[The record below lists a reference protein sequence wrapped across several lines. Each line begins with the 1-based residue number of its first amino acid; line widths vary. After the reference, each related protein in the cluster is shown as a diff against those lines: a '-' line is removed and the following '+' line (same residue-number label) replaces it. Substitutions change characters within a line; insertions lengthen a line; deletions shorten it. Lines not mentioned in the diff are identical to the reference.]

1 MTPIKPRSAKKSLF
15 WRIKHD
21 VLFHAPR
28 MLGGWLLAAKIPI
41 LALLVLKFADN
52 NGNAT
57 FKMLMQLER
66 ASRACGNVSGARK
79 YQQRLRHAKL
89 RKYTK
94 ERNFQ
99 KIFSIMA
106 QLEKSQQPGPIEVG
120 RLISKEIVKESGRR
134 VLLKA
139 ARAVRKKHPRS
150 VYLMHIVT
158 MCEAMQGDYRAA
170 AQKIERELARPH
182 LADNPKEKRRFT
194 ALRNCW
200 RTVDLIARN
209 QMDFTADLASN
220 SLVTEA
226 AEAPDAKLEQ
236 QVEVLNENETELHV
250 PPDLVDLVETA
261 KAPVRQLLR
270 FKEHYLQGRQ
280 HAEYLE
286 ACDHEFALATTLLAK
301 FKIID
306 EMLRQGVRRIPSYA
320 DGYDLATKRLR
331 ELIAENP
338 NIYERSILQA
348 GNPIQVVTELVAM
361 LELTRKLE
369 LTEESARI
377 VQRLLALSRNIIF
390 KPLMFAVAAEVAEDR
405 ADLDHANKI
414 ISNIALVPLI
424 AQPNVKGF
432 FRWATLSGRYNQAD
446 TAYEKLSAAMRL
458 TPAVLDYVNIL
469 ERRGNYEKALEI
481 TYDVHGHLL
490 ANPAR
495 VNSTLSHRLIN
506 RIGELRFLSKT
517 ASIFKSVPQPTEPK
531 GVVLLTPRNISQL
544 RLHPLMVLL
553 EMKKQGWAVIPTVEG
568 MLPRQLTGNAAL
580 DVMNGAI
587 MRTTAIHPGR
597 TDVIQDV
604 EDFEFEATSGKLRWK
619 NIDLSHSI
627 WEDSAINRRL
637 YNVDY
642 GCPALRSY
650 LTGLTDW
657 TRSTARVLDYAH
669 KLHKETG
676 LKVATMAL
684 YNSRLPDS
692 LHRLFCNEYGNPE
705 SFFAL
710 HAANGYQNYFTNFAT
725 NVSQRF
731 VLRNMTRASEVRSAS
746 FPIPENFERY
756 YQDNQARLP
765 EMLERFADVTK
776 VKRSTTGLDEK
787 PPEVAEASD
796 RIAAWRAK
804 GGKIVC
810 AFGKVVCDSSVP
822 FDGGPAHIN
831 MKDWINDC
839 VRAVKDSN
847 TLLLIKPHPHE
858 LNNSIA
864 TFPNE
869 FFIDLITEPLN
880 DNVMVLGHRWF
891 DMYDM
896 KDRMDLGLIYNGT
909 TAIELG
915 IMGIPCVLAGH
926 FAPIDYPI
934 GHAVPRDKQDF
945 RRMLRFEKQAV
956 IASDIVERAAC
967 WLDYMASDRFTLSY
981 RYHAR
986 PVTNRTLYPPTW
998 FAEDLEKETDEEVI
1012 ELAARA
1018 LGDAWEPG
1026 GEPRTP
1032 DIMRPLAIGA

>member
-1 MTPIKPRSAKKSLF
+1 MTPNKSRSAKKSLF
-15 WRIKHD
+15 WRIKND

-28 MLGGWLLAAKIPI
+28 MLGGWLFAIRLPI

-57 FKMLMQLER
+57 FRMLQQLER
-66 ASRACGNVSGARK
+66 ASRACGNASGARK
-79 YQQRLRHAKL
+79 YQQRLRQSKL

-94 ERNFQ
+94 ERNFP
-99 KIFSIMA
+99 KIFA
-106 QLEKSQQPGPIEVG
+106 LLADLEKAQQPGPIEVG

-134 VLLKA
+134 LLLKA
-139 ARAVRKKHPRS
+139 ARPVRKKHPRS
-150 VYLMHIVT
+150 VYLMQIVT

-209 QMDFTADLASN
+209 QMDIVAEVTNNALTAEN
-220 SLVTEA
+220 Q
-226 AEAPDAKLEQ
+226 DAKIEQ
-236 QVEVLNENETELHV
+236 QADGLPENEPGLLESAEFSN
-250 PPDLVDLVETA
+250 PVEA
-261 KAPVRQLLR
+261 IKAPEQPQQLLR

-280 HAEYLE
+280 HVEYLE

-301 FKIID
+301 FRIIG
-306 EMLRQGVRRIPSYA
+306 EMLRQGVRRVSSYA
-320 DGYDLATKRLR
+320 DAYDLATTRLR
-331 ELIAENP
+331 ELIADDP
-338 NIYERSILQA
+338 GIFERTAVKA
-348 GNPIQVVTELVAM
+348 GNSKQVLTELVTM
-361 LELTRKLE
+361 LQLTRKLE
-369 LTEESARI
+369 MTEESAII
-377 VQRLLALSRNIIF
+377 VQRLLYLSKKLIF
-390 KPLMFAVAAEVAEDR
+390 KPLMFAIAANVAEDR
-405 ADLDHANKI
+405 VDLEHANRI
-414 ISNIALVPLI
+414 MANVARFPLI
-424 AQPNVKGF
+424 SQPNVKGY
-432 FRWATLSGRYNQAD
+432 FRWATLAGRYNQAD
-446 TAYEKLSAAMRL
+446 AAFEKLNADMRL

-469 ERRGNYEKALEI
+469 ERRGNYDKALEI
-481 TYDVHGHLL
+481 TYDVYGHLL

-495 VNSTLSHRLIN
+495 INSILSHRLIN
-506 RIGELRFLSKT
+506 RIGELRFLAKT
-517 ASIFKSVPQPTEPK
+517 ASLFKSVPQPTEPK
-531 GVVLLTPRNISQL
+531 GVVLLTPRNIGQL
-544 RLHPLMVLL
+544 RLHPLIVLN

-568 MLPRQLTGNAAL
+568 MLPRQLTGNPVL

-604 EDFEFEATSGKLRWK
+604 EDFEFDAASGKLRWK

-657 TRSTARVLDYAH
+657 TRSTARVLEYAN

-676 LKVATMAL
+676 IKVATMAL

-692 LHRLFCNEYGNPE
+692 LHRAYCNEYGNPD

-731 VLRNMTRASEVRSAS
+731 VLRNVTRANEVRSAS
-746 FPIPENFERY
+746 FPIPENFDRY
-756 YQDNQARLP
+756 YRDNQDRLP
-765 EMLERFADVTK
+765 EMLERFAGVTK
-776 VKRSTTGLDEK
+776 IKRSTTGLEDK

-796 RIAAWRAK
+796 RIAAWRAR

-822 FDGGPAHIN
+822 FDGGPAHAN

-869 FFIDLITEPLN
+869 FFTDLITEPLN

-945 RRMLRFEKQAV
+945 RRMLRFEKPVVA
-956 IASDIVERAAC
+956 ASDIKERAAC
-967 WLDYMASDRFTLSY
+967 WLDYMANERFTLSY
-981 RYHAR
+981 RYHSR

-998 FAEDLEKETDEEVI
+998 FSNDLKKDHDEDVV

-1018 LGDAWEPG
+1018 LGLAFEPG

-1032 DIMRPLAIGA
+1032 DVVHPIAVGA